1 MKKILYISLFCAVF
15 YFSWLFWGGQNIYD
29 YQKISIIKNAKN
41 FIASVFFAD
50 STTTEALKEHYSVAE
65 KTKNKIKLLIVA
77 GHDDE
82 SGGTEFRG
90 VKEAKINLDLALNLA
105 EFFKSNDKFEVT
117 LVRDK
122 NGYNRIFSDY
132 FGKERESIKEF
143 SGFYSQGETKSAEDV
158 GYNIDTLREIF
169 EDFFV
174 NNRTDEP
181 IETILDRALDRVDE
195 KGGITRDGK
204 YKSVAIKKR
213 VLKDHFLDFFKS
225 FSTEIGNG
233 EGEVIDLQ
241 AWKRWNNR

>member
-1 MKKILYISLFCAVF
+1 MVKTTHNKEF
-15 YFSWLFWGGQNIYD
+15 YQ
-29 YQKISIIKNAKN
+29 
-41 FIASVFFAD
+41 
-50 STTTEALKEHYSVAE
+50 
-65 KTKNKIKLLIVA
+65 
-77 GHDDE
+77 
-82 SGGTEFRG
+82 
-90 VKEAKINLDLALNLA
+90 
-105 EFFKSNDKFEVT
+105 T
-117 LVRDK
+117 LVRD
-122 NGYNRIFSDY
+122 F
-132 FGKERESIKEF
+132 IKEF